1 MQGFVFLSDVHR
13 HPVFLSLVNGAKI
26 DFLLKMTP
34 LTFIFLTIG
43 VINVGVFDHA
53 SVVLTTAHGLD
64 FFECTL
70 GLPLIQSF
78 LDGAF
83 VKTGLTR
90 FPLESYTLTVFFSES
105 PTTVM
110 TCLL

>member
-1 MQGFVFLSDVHR
+1 MFLS
-13 HPVFLSLVNGAKI
+13 PVNGAKI

-43 VINVGVFDHA
+43 VINVSVFDHA

-64 FFECTL
+64 FSHVLRVCHM
-70 GLPLIQSF
+70 IQSF

-90 FPLESYTLTVFFSES
+90 FP
-105 PTTVM
+105 
-110 TCLL
+110 